1 MRKQMFR
8 KLCIACAAGLAAFD
22 IYYSDEFQL
31 LEKAFGII
39 DQAMDDYENDRIP
52 DEVLKY
58 KAGW

>member
-1 MRKQMFR
+1 MFYGTLR
-8 KLCIACAAGLAAFD
+8 DHRFSACSGTPPN
-22 IYYSDEFQL
+22 IEPEL

-39 DQAMDDYENDRIP
+39 DQAMDDYENGRIP